1 LLFNIIIYHNLLER
15 VICEMD
21 KKLKSDVLTIE
32 QTAEYLKVS
41 PSTVYNLVS
50 EEKISGKIF
59 AKKVGVQWRIKLE
72 ELDRFLSEEKGNLHQ
87 VSFKKLKSNKK
98 NN

>member
-1 LLFNIIIYHNLLER
+1 
-15 VICEMD
+15 MD

-72 ELDRFLSEEKGNLHQ
+72 ELDRFLSEEKGSSYQMKINQ
-87 VSFKKLKSNKK
+87 TNKK
-98 NN
+98 